1 MKRTDRLTIL
11 IAVLLFLAF
20 AAYLGSYAVR
30 SLQTGTVTA
39 EAIGADFD
47 LSGVANGIVV
57 REESVLSSQEAY
69 VDVNFADGEK
79 VAAGTLLATAVSSE
93 QGLER
98 ANRIHTLELEIS
110 RVSTALRGLDSAD
123 SVASRETALT
133 VAAQDLAAAVA
144 RHDVSTLDS
153 AALNLGSLLL
163 GVDSDLVS
171 EARLEALQR
180 ELQSLRGSTTSDAV
194 SITAEV
200 SGTYSSVV
208 DGYEWLTLADVEGA
222 SPSRLQELIQDG
234 KQSYPDAFG
243 KLISSHRWYFAAVMT
258 SVDAANLSVGRN
270 AKLNFGRYYSADVTA
285 RVMSISPSEDGS
297 VTVVFRCDTALS
309 DTLAMR
315 AVTANVIFGSYDGI
329 RIPAQAV
336 RADEETETTYV
347 WCVTAMQLE
356 RKTIQIVYAADDFV
370 IVQREST
377 PRALRE
383 GNIVVVSGKDLYE
396 GKVIE

>member
-309 DTLAMR
+309 GTLAMR